1 MSSKNTIYL
10 DKTETPGQRLLY
22 AIKISEMTQRKFAG
36 LIGVSPNGLNQIV
49 KGKNRLSRILA
60 LATEQITGVR
70 AEWILNNENP
80 MHVDPSSKIDPWDR
94 MVLEFYGI
102 DCDTELFVHVFGEIE
117 RKTSPF
123 RNSIDPNKAWSQEQN
138 DKYQALIS
146 EAKSLVDYFIHL
158 EASEGQGPYCLGLMI
173 LHGGFSEKE
182 LENSEAA
189 GYTEEDRHPSI
200 ERIREIRLE
209 LDDLINN
216 PNTKGD

>member
-1 MSSKNTIYL
+1 MI
-10 DKTETPGQRLLY
+10 DKIEMPGDRLLD
-22 AIKISEMTQRKFAG
+22 AIKNSKMTQRKFAG
-36 LIGVSPNGLNQIV
+36 LIGMSPNGLNSIV
-49 KGKNRLSRILA
+49 KGKKRLSRILA

-80 MHVDPSSKIDPWDR
+80 MFVDPSSKIDPWDR
-94 MVLEFYGI
+94 MVIEFYGI

-117 RKTSPF
+117 RETSPF
-123 RNSIDPNKAWSQEQN
+123 RNSIDPNKAWSKEQN

-146 EAKSLVDYFIHL
+146 EAKELIDYFIHL
-158 EASEGQGPYCLGLMI
+158 EADEGQGPYRLGLMI
-173 LHGGFSEKE
+173 LHGGFSETE

-200 ERIREIRLE
+200 GRIREIRFE

-216 PNTKGD
+216 SNTKGN

>member
-94 MVLEFYGI
+94 MVIEFYSL
-102 DCDTELFVHVFGEIE
+102 DCDSELLEHIFGEID
-117 RKTSPF
+117 RQTSPF
-123 RNSIDPNKAWSQEQN
+123 RNSIDPKKAWSQEKN
-138 DKYQALIS
+138 KKYQFLIA
-146 EAKSLVDYFIHL
+146 EAMERLNYFIHL
-158 EASEGQGPYCLGLMI
+158 EASEGQGPYRLGLMI

-189 GYTEEDRHPSI
+189 GYTETGFNTYM
-200 ERIREIRLE
+200 ERIRVIRSE

>member
-1 MSSKNTIYL
+1 
-10 DKTETPGQRLLY
+10 
-22 AIKISEMTQRKFAG
+22 MTQRKFAE

-80 MHVDPSSKIDPWDR
+80 MHVDPTSKIDPWDR
-94 MVLEFYGI
+94 MVIEFYGI

-123 RNSIDPNKAWSQEQN
+123 RNSIDPEIAWSKEQN
-138 DKYQALIS
+138 DKYQALIG
-146 EAKSLVDYFIHL
+146 EAKELVDYFIHL
-158 EASEGQGPYCLGLMI
+158 EASEGQGPYRLGLMI

-182 LENSEAA
+182 LENSAA
-189 GYTEEDRHPSI
+189 ALYTETGFNKRMEL
-200 ERIREIRLE
+200 IRVIRSE

-216 PNTKGD
+216 PNTKGN

>member
-1 MSSKNTIYL
+1 MI
-10 DKTETPGQRLLY
+10 DKIEMPGDRLLD
-22 AIKISEMTQRKFAG
+22 AINNSKMTQRKFAG
-36 LIGVSPNGLNQIV
+36 LIGMSPNGLNSIV
-49 KGKNRLSRILA
+49 KGKKRLSRILA

-94 MVLEFYGI
+94 MVIEFYGI

-123 RNSIDPNKAWSQEQN
+123 RNSIDPEIAWSKEQN
-138 DKYQALIS
+138 DKYQALIG
-146 EAKSLVDYFIHL
+146 EAKDKVDYFIHL
-158 EASEGQGPYCLGLMI
+158 EASEGQGPYRLGLMI
-173 LHGGFSEKE
+173 LHGGFSEKQ

-189 GYTEEDRHPSI
+189 GYTDENRYPSI
-200 ERIREIRLE
+200 ERIRGIRSE

>member
-80 MHVDPSSKIDPWDR
+80 MFVDPSSKIDPWDR
-94 MVLEFYGI
+94 MVIEFYSL
-102 DCDTELFVHVFGEIE
+102 DCDSELLEHIFGEID
-117 RKTSPF
+117 RQTSPF
-123 RNSIDPNKAWSQEQN
+123 RNSIDPKKAWSQEKN
-138 DKYQALIS
+138 KKYQFLIA
-146 EAKSLVDYFIHL
+146 EAMERLNYFIHL
-158 EASEGQGPYCLGLMI
+158 EASEGQGPYRLGLMI

-189 GYTEEDRHPSI
+189 GYTETGFNTYM
-200 ERIREIRLE
+200 ERIRVIRSE